1 MRWFDYLQEQ
11 RAEKLGQIDRLETGN
26 LKLSA
31 ATNGEVSDIT
41 AAQLAKLKAEV
52 AQIRQVFIDE
62 GMTIDP

>member
-26 LKLSA
+26 LELSA

>member
-1 MRWFDYLQEQ
+1 MRWFEYLQEQ

-26 LKLSA
+26 LELSA